1 MRESKPR
8 KPPKRIEITVIED
21 SSTTFWELPN
31 VSILVRTTSPGVTST
46 MNSPTAKTKEVVLLV
61 TEATSSPRANAKAA
75 LTIPDKAA

>member
-1 MRESKPR
+1 
-8 KPPKRIEITVIED
+8 
-21 SSTTFWELPN
+21 
-31 VSILVRTTSPGVTST
+31 